1 MAKDFGFYFRV
12 GEPHAVT
19 DFRYLATCPVGVG
32 SLLAV
37 ELKQLGASDIRETP
51 AGVECEGALSFAY
64 RACLWSR
71 LANRLLVR
79 ISESVV
85 DSTDTVYRAVKAVDW
100 PSHFTSKSGFAVEF
114 RGQTSY
120 IKNTHFGALKIKDG
134 IVDRFREDGLLR
146 PSVSKSNP
154 DIRIVAQL
162 SKGRLTLSID
172 LSGESLHRRGYRLD
186 GGKAPLKENVAAAVL
201 YRCGWSDTVSN
212 GGVLIDPM
220 CGSGTLLIEAALI
233 ALDRAPSLER
243 KYFGFFGWS
252 QHNEAQWRAILADA
266 RSRALTQLPEGVEIR
281 GYDGDLSAIKRAEEN
296 ASRLDLNQVVRV
308 RRKPL
313 ADVVKPSHRPI
324 ANGLIVTNPPW
335 GERLGTKESATQLY
349 RALGEKLH
357 DCFQGWSVG
366 VVASEPTHARN
377 IGLRSHKQY
386 ALKSGP
392 LDIAV
397 YLFELDQSNRLS
409 DRVAAQADLSESNV
423 GKPLSDG
430 AQMVANRLKKNH
442 KRLSAWLR
450 DEQVSCYRL
459 YDADMPEYAAA
470 IDIYGDEVQVAEYAA
485 PKSVDTDLAE
495 RRFEEVISAVA
506 RYCDKSPDKIAVKQR
521 KRQRGLSQYERI
533 GQTREKLVVVEHGA
547 KLLVNLHDYLDT
559 GLFLDHRPL
568 RQLIQKTVS
577 GKRFLNL
584 FSYTGVASVQAA
596 VGGARYSTSVDL
608 SNTYIN
614 WYRENLAVNGLSEAQ
629 HRAVREDVLTWLE
642 GDEQIYDIILLD
654 PPTFSNSKRS
664 EDFDV
669 QTDHKRLI
677 ELTMNRLDQQG
688 VLYFSNN
695 NRRFVLDD
703 ALTSK
708 FNIED
713 ITART
718 IPPDF
723 ARSPKIHRCW
733 AIRHHRSN

>member
-1 MAKDFGFYFRV
+1 M
-12 GEPHAVT
+12 T

-32 SLLAV
+32 NLLAD
-37 ELKQLGASDIRETP
+37 ELRQLGASNVRETP
-51 AGVECEGALSFAY
+51 AGVECEGALSTAY

-71 LANRLLVR
+71 LANRFLVR
-79 ISESVV
+79 IAESDV
-85 DSTDTVYRAVKAVDW
+85 DSTDALYHAVKAVSW
-100 PSHFTSKSGFAVEF
+100 PSHFTSKTGFAVEF

-120 IKNTHFGALKIKDG
+120 IKNTHFGALKVKDG
-134 IVDRFREDGLLR
+134 IVDRFRDDGLLR
-146 PSVSKSNP
+146 PSVAKSNP
-154 DIRIVAQL
+154 DIRVVAHL

-172 LSGESLHRRGYRLD
+172 LSGDSLHRRGYRLD

-201 YRCGWSDTVSN
+201 YRSGWQDTVAK

-252 QHNEAQWRAILADA
+252 RHNEPQWRVILADA
-266 RSRALTQLPEGVEIR
+266 RSRALSELPEGVEIR

-296 ASRLDLNQVVRV
+296 ASRLGLNQSVRV

-324 ANGLIVTNPPW
+324 SHGLVVTNPPW

-357 DCFQGWSVG
+357 DGFQGWSVG
-366 VVASEPTHARN
+366 VVASESSHARAM
-377 IGLRSHKQY
+377 GLRSHKQY
-386 ALKSGP
+386 GLKSGP

-397 YLFELDQSNRLS
+397 YLFDLDQNNRLS
-409 DRVAAQADLSESNV
+409 DQLAPQVNASESSNDS
-423 GKPLSDG
+423 PLSDG
-430 AQMVANRLKKNH
+430 AQMVVNRLKKNH
-442 KRLSAWLR
+442 RRLSAWLK

-470 IDIYGDEVQVAEYAA
+470 IDIYGDEVQVAEYTA
-485 PKSVDTDLAE
+485 PKSVDSDAAQ
-495 RRFEEVISAVA
+495 RRFDEVIAAVA
-506 RYCDKSPDKIAVKQR
+506 RYSDKSTENIAIKQR
-521 KRQRGLSQYERI
+521 RRQKGLNQYERM
-533 GQTREKLVVVEHGA
+533 GQTRERLVVTEHGA

-568 RQLIQKTVS
+568 RKMIQKTVS

-614 WYRENLAVNGLSEAQ
+614 WYRENLALNGLSEAQ
-629 HRAVREDVLTWLE
+629 HRAVRADVLSWLE
-642 GDEQIYDIILLD
+642 DDEQTYDIILLD

-664 EDFDV
+664 DDFDV

-677 ELTMNRLDQQG
+677 ELTMKRLDQQG
-688 VLYFSNN
+688 VVYFSNN

-703 ALTSK
+703 DLSSE
-708 FNIED
+708 FYIED

-723 ARSPKIHRCW
+723 ERSPKIHQCW
-733 AIRHHRSN
+733 AIRHPKTE